1 MSPADW
7 PDPPV
12 GTRVRH
18 AHPPGEVGDLGH
30 VVAVFDHG
38 GARQYVIAVWGPRK
52 QRWFY
57 YVEIGYVFVCGL
69 WMIEATPG
77 RRG

>member
-1 MSPADW
+1 MIDL

-12 GTRVRH
+12 GTRVRY
-18 AHPPGEVGDLGH
+18 AHPPGERGDLGH

-38 GARQYVIAVWGPRK
+38 GARRYVIATWGPHK

-57 YVEIGYVFVCGL
+57 RVETGYAFHCGL
-69 WMIEATPG
+69 WTIEVEK
-77 RRG
+77 